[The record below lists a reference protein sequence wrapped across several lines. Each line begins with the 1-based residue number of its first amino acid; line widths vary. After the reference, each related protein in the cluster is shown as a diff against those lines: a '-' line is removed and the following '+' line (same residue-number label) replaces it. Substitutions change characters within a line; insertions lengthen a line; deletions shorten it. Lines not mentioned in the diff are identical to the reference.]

1 MVSGNDGSKAFT
13 VQKNQMQDEIHKLRE
28 ELRLSKH
35 KELLGEGEG
44 KESDQIWFRGHP
56 QTTLPPQGGG
66 RSKNPRKKICQL
78 FEKWLRRGKGGS
90 KNLNLKTNLWMTP

>member
-35 KELLGEGEG
+35 KELLGEGQG
-44 KESDQIWFRGHP
+44 TQSDQIWFSEN
-56 QTTLPPQGGG
+56 T
-66 RSKNPRKKICQL
+66 
-78 FEKWLRRGKGGS
+78 
-90 KNLNLKTNLWMTP
+90 